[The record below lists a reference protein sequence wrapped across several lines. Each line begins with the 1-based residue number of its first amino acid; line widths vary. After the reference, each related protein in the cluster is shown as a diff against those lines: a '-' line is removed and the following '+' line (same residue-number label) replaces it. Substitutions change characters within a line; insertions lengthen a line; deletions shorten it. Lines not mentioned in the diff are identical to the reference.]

1 MAQGLNDLPKNTEI
15 GNASVGVSQRLGFE
29 ALLLFSLWY
38 TDKIWNR
45 WYHIDYFK
53 EWGLPVQNPTTV

>member
-29 ALLLFSLWY
+29 ALLLFSL
-38 TDKIWNR
+38 
-45 WYHIDYFK
+45 
-53 EWGLPVQNPTTV
+53 